1 MKSPHGRRWRGP
13 LLGLGLL
20 LALAGCAGAPESEK
34 TEAPPV
40 QPLTLRV
47 LDGLDR
53 PLAGAEAVV
62 VAQAGRPRDPGPY
75 RSDAQGLINLPW
87 LPQVVDEAAGRKTED
102 ILLAYVSRL
111 EYRIEAPGHLPAL
124 GKLELEGKSRQL
136 ADKKLQSMN
145 SELVLARR
153 TQTVVLHRREEIL
166 GRGLAER
173 PAGDPLVAR
182 CLAYFEKNRDLA
194 GELGVDFAWPGFA
207 LQGRTLAVRLDWR
220 GQTWAVMG
228 SKAPLAAQVSLNS
241 GLPLAISLGED
252 LLPAPGVER
261 VSLDIYS
268 VIPPQGADPHA
279 APVRAR
285 VSLEAPA
292 ADFLALAR
300 GGLNPDAFL
309 RRHPPRLVEENALA
323 VKPFGESR

>member
-1 MKSPHGRRWRGP
+1 MRRTHWRRWRGP
-13 LLGLGLL
+13 VLGLGLL
-20 LALAGCAGAPESEK
+20 LTLIGCAAAPEPDR
-34 TEAPPV
+34 TATPPV

-47 LDGLDR
+47 LDGQDR

-75 RSDAQGLINLPW
+75 RSDVQGLINLPW
-87 LPQVVDEAAGRKTED
+87 LPQVVDENAGKRSGD

-111 EYRIEAPGHLPAL
+111 EYRVEAPGHLTVL
-124 GKLELEGKSRQL
+124 GKLELEGKSRRL
-136 ADKKLQSMN
+136 ADPKLQAMN
-145 SELVLARR
+145 SELVLAKR
-153 TQTVVLHRREEIL
+153 TQTVVLHRREEVL

-182 CLAYFEKNRDLA
+182 CLAYFDKNRDLA

-207 LQGRTLAVRLDWR
+207 LQDRRLAVRLDWR

-268 VIPPQGADPHA
+268 VIPPQGADLHA

-300 GGLNPDAFL
+300 GGLTPDAFL
-309 RRHPPRLVEENALA
+309 RRHPPRLVEESALA
-323 VKPFGESR
+323 VQPFGETR

>member
-1 MKSPHGRRWRGP
+1 MRRIHGRRWLGP
-13 LLGLGLL
+13 VLGLGLL
-20 LALAGCAGAPESEK
+20 LALAGCAAAPPPEK

-75 RSDAQGLINLPW
+75 RSDAQGLIPLPW
-87 LPQVVDEAAGRKTED
+87 LPQVVDETAGKKTAD
-102 ILLAYVSRL
+102 ILRAYVSRL
-111 EYRIEAPGHLPAL
+111 EYRIEAPGYLTAL
-124 GKLELEGKSRQL
+124 GKVELEGKSRQL
-136 ADKKLQSMN
+136 ADPKLQAMN
-145 SELVLARR
+145 SELVLAKR
-153 TQTVVLHRREEIL
+153 THTVVLHRREEIL

-173 PAGDPLVAR
+173 PTSDPLVAR
-182 CLAYFEKNRDLA
+182 CLAYFEKNRDLV
-194 GELGVDFAWPGFA
+194 GELGVAFAWPGFA

-220 GQTWAVMG
+220 GQTWAVLG
-228 SKAPLAAQVSLNS
+228 SKAPLAAQVSLTS

-261 VSLDIYS
+261 VSLDIIS
-268 VIPPQGADPHA
+268 LVPPQGADKHA

-292 ADFLALAR
+292 AEFLALAQ
-300 GGLNPDAFL
+300 GGLTPDAFL
-309 RRHPPRLVEENALA
+309 RRHPPRLVEESALA
-323 VKPFGESR
+323 VQPFGETR